1 MRMHTACAVARG
13 ETSQESSGGSRL
25 HRPRTARAAA
35 AHMDDERD
43 VLEGDES
50 GVSFNPKAEYIAAT
64 FTAPAAEYG
73 VTWTLVEGQESQA

>member
-1 MRMHTACAVARG
+1 MVAHWHADKDAWFVG
-13 ETSQESSGGSRL
+13 KISALNWG
-25 HRPRTARAAA
+25 RPKKDYV
-35 AHMDDERD
+35 MYPKD
-43 VLEGDES
+43 GDNPES